1 MYSILLYLTGLFLN
15 NLWLKHFLI
24 ARRYDLCDMFYWLA
38 ISVFIAW
45 QFTNAKTASISSKT
59 EISQLYFLNVFFL
72 PTIHEWSL
80 QNVFYLLLVSN
91 AYFLWVSLTRWIKY
105 IGRMN
110 SLLSRNLQL
119 FTPIL
124 YFKKKV
130 PIQSKCC
137 HSHVDVV
144 HMKG

>member
-1 MYSILLYLTGLFLN
+1 MYSILLYLTGLFFN

-45 QFTNAKTASISSKT
+45 QFTNTKTASI
-59 EISQLYFLNVFFL
+59 FFL
-72 PTIHEWSL
+72 KQKFPNYIFWMFSLSTIYKWSL
-80 QNVFYLLLVSN
+80 QNVFYLLWVSN
-91 AYFLWVSLTRWIKY
+91 APLTRWIKY

-110 SLLSRNLQL
+110 SLLSRILQL
-119 FTPIL
+119 CTPIL

-130 PIQSKCC
+130 PIQTKCC
-137 HSHVDVV
+137 HLHVDVV